1 MNQAVRRGLS
11 VCEREILRQQREK
24 ERERETGRVCYRR
37 RRERY
42 IWRQHRKKERDRKNV
57 GRE

>member
-1 MNQAVRRGLS
+1 M
-11 VCEREILRQQREK
+11 CEREILRQQREK